1 MDVRRPL
8 LGIFAAIFYAIPWP
22 SLCLASDEGGYLRR
36 IAAERMELT
45 KRIPR
50 YLETLLDA
58 ERQSVEKT
66 IQGLSVHAILTLASH
81 DLADAHRALDE
92 NNPEGAALLIARG
105 AGYES
110 IAARLLF
117 NLQEQVEFSEIP

>member
-1 MDVRRPL
+1 MSVRRPL
-8 LGIFAAIFYAIPWP
+8 LGIFAAILYAIPFL
-22 SLCLASDEGGYLRR
+22 SLCLAGDEGGYLGR
-36 IAAERMELT
+36 IAADRMELT

-50 YLETLLDA
+50 YLEVLLDA

-66 IQGLSVHAILTLASH
+66 TQGLPVHAILTLTSR
-81 DLADAHRALDE
+81 DLADARRALDE
-92 NNPEGAALLIARG
+92 SNPEGAALFVARA

-117 NLQEQVEFSEIP
+117 NLHEQVEFSEIP